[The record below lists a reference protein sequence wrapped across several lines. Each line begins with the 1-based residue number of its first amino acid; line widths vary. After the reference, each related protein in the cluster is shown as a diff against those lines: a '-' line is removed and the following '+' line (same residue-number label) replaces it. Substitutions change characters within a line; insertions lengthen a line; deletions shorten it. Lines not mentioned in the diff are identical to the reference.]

1 MKKLIALLLSA
12 ALLAAGCDPNTTSG
26 ANQAP
31 PSYHSIFESSP
42 VKAPPSGPAPRADA
56 MPLNGEALFSVY
68 KCHLYLVPDDTGIEM
83 SDTLHIKTEV
93 RVHCDT
99 SPYSHLLT
107 LRLQLLY
114 GGKWITEGFLQDGR
128 NPAAGHDEYYWAEAT
143 FYPGV
148 WRLWVSVSGVGSD
161 NKTIFYAERATPG
174 QHYRG

>member
-12 ALLAAGCDPNTTSG
+12 AFLAAACDPNTTSG

-31 PSYHSIFESSP
+31 PSYHSIFDTP
-42 VKAPPSGPAPRADA
+42 VQAPPTGPAPRADA

-83 SDTLHIKTEV
+83 ADTLHIKAEV

-128 NPAAGHDEYYWAEAT
+128 NPAAGHDEYYWTEAT